1 MATYAE
7 IVVTLPIEGRFHY
20 AVPPHLEGA
29 LVIGHRVLV
38 PFGRRKVTGFV
49 VALTDEIAP
58 DLLDKVRPIE
68 ERLDAEPLVPEDV
81 LALATFTADYYLSP
95 VGEVLKLALPPG
107 ITGATKSRI
116 HITQAGRHFMD
127 TMLAVLPNGARLSG
141 PMRKILE
148 AAIRPTGV
156 AAKDANPKAAQELEA
171 IGFIT
176 RREKTA
182 ARDGGGEV
190 DLYSRSVP
198 DLPATKSPARRALW
212 EILASGPRTAEE
224 LELELEEDFELR
236 TLKSALKE
244 LLKDGLVEK
253 KRAAVETAVLE
264 DSNVFGGILEQG
276 PALMPEQETALEQ
289 INAAVRENISRP
301 FLLHGVT
308 GSGKTEVYLR
318 AIAEA
323 RKQNKGAIVLVPE
336 IALTP
341 QLEARF
347 RARFG
352 DDVAVMHSALA
363 DTERRARWQKL
374 RRGEAKIALG
384 PRSAVWA
391 PVMNLGIIVV
401 DEEHDASFKQGS
413 DVRYQGRDLALT
425 RAHKTKSVTVLG
437 SATPSMETLQLV
449 RQNRITELRLTERAL
464 HRPMP
469 AIEVVDLAEERRA
482 VKGEPRI
489 LTRTLA
495 DRLRAVLAAKE
506 QAILFLN
513 RRGFNTV
520 VYCDDCG
527 AARTCEACD
536 VSLTYHKTSNYLVCH
551 YCDRQSTLEA
561 PCNACQ
567 SHAIRPF
574 GIGTQRV
581 VEAVR
586 EELADARILRLDRD
600 ITSHAGAL
608 DKTLAMFREHEADIL
623 VGTQMVAKG
632 HDFPRVTLV
641 GIVLADASLAFPDF
655 RAAERTFQL
664 LTQVSGRAGRAESP
678 GRVVIQTF
686 QRGHYALNAAIDHD
700 SDRFFEIESAARSSA
715 GYPPFQRI
723 AALRFESKNANL
735 LKSAML
741 RVRRIFERH
750 ASPEL
755 RFRGPVAAPI
765 ARIRDRHRQLALLF
779 APTPAKLTQTMR
791 RVRAE
796 IENAALKVDV
806 VYDLDPVDLL

>member
-1 MATYAE
+1 MSTYAE

-20 AVPPHLEGA
+20 AVPPHLENA
-29 LVIGHRVLV
+29 LAVGHRVLV

-49 VALTDEIAP
+49 VALTNEIAP

-81 LALATFTADYYLSP
+81 LALATFTADYYLAP

-107 ITGATKSRI
+107 ITGATKSRY
-116 HITQAGRHFMD
+116 HLTQAARHFMD
-127 TMLAVLPNGARLSG
+127 TQLAVLPNGSRLSG

-156 AAKDANPKAAQELEA
+156 AAKDANPKAAAELETL
-171 IGFIT
+171 GFLT
-176 RREKTA
+176 KRETSA
-182 ARDGGGEV
+182 AKDGGGEI
-190 DLYSRSVP
+190 DLYSRTGTN
-198 DLPATKSPARRALW
+198 LPATRSAARRAVWDVL
-212 EILASGPRTAEE
+212 LPPKSAEDVE
-224 LELELEEDFELR
+224 AELEEDFAAA
-236 TLKSALKE
+236 TIKNALKE
-244 LLKDGLVEK
+244 LLKEKLIEK
-253 KRAAVETAVLE
+253 KRVAVEAAPETTTAFGGVLE
-264 DSNVFGGILEQG
+264 TG
-276 PALMPEQETALEQ
+276 PRLMPEQERALEQ
-289 INAAVRENISRP
+289 INRAVKAREAKP

-323 RKQNKGAIVLVPE
+323 RRDNKGAIVLVPE

-363 DTERRARWQKL
+363 DSERRSRWQKL

-391 PVMNLGIIVV
+391 PVVNLGIVVV

-413 DVRYQGRDLALT
+413 DVRYQGRDLAMV
-425 RAHKTKSVTVLG
+425 RAHKTKSVIVLG

-449 RQNRITELRLTERAL
+449 RQNRVTELRLDQRAL
-464 HRPMP
+464 NRPMP
-469 AIEVVDLAEERRA
+469 TIEVVDLAEERRA

-489 LTRTLA
+489 LTRPLA
-495 DRLRAVLAAKE
+495 DRLRAVVEAKE

-527 AARTCEACD
+527 AARTCDACD
-536 VSLTYHKTSNYLVCH
+536 VSLTYHKTTGRLVCH
-551 YCDRQSTLEA
+551 YCDRQSSLEA
-561 PCNACQ
+561 PCTSCQ
-567 SHAIRPF
+567 GHAIRPF

-586 EELADARILRLDRD
+586 EEVAHARVLRLDRD
-600 ITSHAGAL
+600 ITSQAGGL
-608 DKTLAMFREHEADIL
+608 DKTLAMFREGEADIL

-664 LTQVSGRAGRAESP
+664 LTQVSGRAGRAEAP
-678 GRVVIQTF
+678 GRVIIQTF
-686 QRGHYALNAAIDHD
+686 QRNHYALTAAVAHD
-700 SDRFFEIESAARSSA
+700 SDRFFEIESGSRSSA
-715 GYPPFQRI
+715 GYPPFQRL
-723 AALRFESKNANL
+723 AAMRFESKNANM

-741 RVRRIFERH
+741 RVRRIFEKH
-750 ASPEL
+750 TQADL
-755 RFRGPVAAPI
+755 RFRGPVPAPI

-779 APTPAKLTQTMR
+779 APTPARLTQTMR

-796 IENAALKVDV
+796 IENAALKIDV